1 MHEMRLAEIG
11 EEKQQKEIWKL
22 CFGDPERY
30 INFFFAHR
38 YKADET
44 AVLLNDRQILAMLT
58 MMPVKTV
65 ISEHCSYST
74 AMLYAIATVPEYQNQ
89 GLASKLIDYSCQ
101 YLKPSKAEVF
111 VLVPASLKLFD
122 FYRKLGFRNGFYIKE
137 TQLNYS
143 SVAALP
149 VYQQGECRIYPI
161 TPEDYNRRRNHQ
173 LQGSSYISYSDE
185 DIVYQKKLSQL
196 SGADIYA
203 IDIEKIAGCLAV
215 ERLSPQ
221 KVLIKEILI
230 PADLMVPAIKQIVQ
244 EIPADEY
251 VLRTHP
257 RFGKYLEG
265 IVRPFGMIKAPE
277 EFEGTNSQENF
288 GYLGLAFD

>member
-1 MHEMRLAEIG
+1 MHKMRLAEIG
-11 EEKQQKEIWKL
+11 EEQQQKEIWKL

-30 INFFFAHR
+30 INFFFTNR

-44 AVLLNDRQILAMLT
+44 AVMLDDREILAMLT
-58 MMPVKTV
+58 MMPVKTA
-65 ISEHCSYST
+65 ISDHHSYNT
-74 AMLYAIATVPEYQNQ
+74 AMLYAIATAPEYQNQ

-101 YLKPSKAEVF
+101 YLKPCKAEVF
-111 VLVPASLKLFD
+111 VLVPANLKLFD

-143 SVAALP
+143 SVDTLP
-149 VYQQGECRIYPI
+149 VYQQGECLIYPI

-173 LQGSSYISYSDE
+173 LQGSFYISYCDE

-203 IDIEKIAGCLAV
+203 LDIGEIEGCLAV
-215 ERLSPQ
+215 ERLSPV
-221 KVLIKEILI
+221 KVIIKEILI
-230 PADLMVPAIKQIVQ
+230 PADLMTIAIKQLVR

-277 EFEGTNSQENF
+277 EFEGTSSQENS